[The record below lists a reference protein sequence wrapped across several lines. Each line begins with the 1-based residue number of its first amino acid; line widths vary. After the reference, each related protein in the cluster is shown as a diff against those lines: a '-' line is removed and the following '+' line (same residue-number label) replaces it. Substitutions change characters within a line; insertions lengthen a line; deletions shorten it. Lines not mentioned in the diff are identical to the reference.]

1 MQNQPTTIER
11 AFELARSGRF
21 LTVTSI
27 RKQLRLEGYQEK
39 SQLQGWTL
47 YNQLRLLIAAQKK
60 AGAGTPSS
68 VIEVPSA

>member
-11 AFELARSGRF
+11 AFELARGGRF

-68 VIEVPSA
+68 VIEAPSA

>member
-21 LTVTSI
+21 ATVTSI

-60 AGAGTPSS
+60 AGAVTPPP
-68 VIEVPSA
+68 VIEAPSA